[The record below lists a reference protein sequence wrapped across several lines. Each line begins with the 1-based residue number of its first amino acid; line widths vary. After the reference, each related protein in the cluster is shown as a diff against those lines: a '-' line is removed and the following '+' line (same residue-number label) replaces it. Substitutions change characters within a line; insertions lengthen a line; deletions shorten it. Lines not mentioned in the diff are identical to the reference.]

1 MQTELQS
8 FQRQVTARESEL
20 EAVRAEAAKEKE
32 ELLINF
38 KKKTNSVLSRM
49 QTDSQQSQQGLI
61 E

>member
-20 EAVRAEAAKEKE
+20 EAVRAKAAKEKE